1 MRVLSLAIATVIGF
15 GLGAWGIS
23 RLLPGTVPAWVGVTL
38 SVVWLFLLIFGVTLI
53 SSRSRRQVADQRR
66 LLAYSLLAA
75 VLMACFLVPLFM
87 YRIKFPRW
95 AAEAI
100 LATIAGAVFLL
111 SKYLERRRLEKTT
124 RSLA

>member
-1 MRVLSLAIATVIGF
+1 MRVFSVAIAIVIGF

-23 RLLPGTVPAWVGVTL
+23 RLLPRTVPAWVGMTL
-38 SVVWLFLLIFGVTLI
+38 SVVWLFLLIFGFILI
-53 SSRSRRQVADQRR
+53 SSKSRRLVRDQRR
-66 LLAYSLLAA
+66 LLGYGLLAA

-87 YRIKFPRW
+87 YRVKFPRW
-95 AAEAI
+95 AAEGI
-100 LATIAGAVFLL
+100 LAAIAGAVFLL